1 MNDAM
6 DSRRVRGTILLEIV
20 QTAAAVCIVWTAAAA
35 TEQTPAAP
43 APQPPRGFVIYG
55 CLTGSKLTRIDP
67 QNLTLTLPDTLK
79 VRSSRVIRS
88 QVKALSGH
96 QVEVIGT
103 LRGVPGQ
110 ETGLLVVDSENGKF
124 YLGGGDARLGQD
136 LVAPSSEPPT
146 IYVQTIKDIAETCTA
161 GRPE

>member
-1 MNDAM
+1 MMA
-6 DSRRVRGTILLEIV
+6 VAAAIV
-20 QTAAAVCIVWTAAAA
+20 CTAAEA
-35 TEQTPAAP
+35 TQQTPAAP
-43 APQPPRGFVIYG
+43 APQRPKGVVIDG

-110 ETGLLVVDSENGKF
+110 EAGLLVVDSENGKL

-136 LVAPSSEPPT
+136 LVAPSNEPPT
-146 IYVQTIKDIAETCTA
+146 IYVQTIKDIADACTA